1 MAPFCWLYCLSR
13 IREDSLYNLE
23 KPAPFIIRIAGF
35 WEMAF
40 IVWIWYTFICR
51 KVIDGG
57 FHSLERSDAYGQV
70 FEI

>member
-13 IREDSLYNLE
+13 IREDSLHKE

-57 FHSLERSDAYGQV
+57 FHSLERSDAYGQA

>member
-13 IREDSLYNLE
+13 IREDSLHNLE

-40 IVWIWYTFICR
+40 IV
-51 KVIDGG
+51 
-57 FHSLERSDAYGQV
+57 
-70 FEI
+70 

>member
-40 IVWIWYTFICR
+40 IV
-51 KVIDGG
+51 
-57 FHSLERSDAYGQV
+57 
-70 FEI
+70 